1 MNVGGIIGA
10 IIVLLL
16 TKRFYGAFFGYFIGS
31 AIFNVKV
38 MMGDNEGKRTTF
50 SDSFYRAT
58 SNPRG
63 HNQGYY
69 RQRIN
74 QNDFATAL
82 LVLSAAV
89 MKADGK
95 VLRSEL
101 EYVKS
106 FFNQQFP
113 PQFATQQI
121 KSFKDVLNKNF
132 NLSDVCRDITVSM
145 PLQQRSVLVQ
155 YLFGIAKADGHVSEA
170 EVKVIGQI
178 ASYLRISSA
187 EFEQLK
193 AMFYKSASNAYK
205 ALGIDKTVTDDEV
218 KKAYRKM
225 AVQHHPDKYSQM
237 GEEHQ
242 HAAKEKFQKI
252 QEAYE
257 TIKKERG
264 L

>member
-1 MNVGGIIGA
+1 MNVGGIVGA
-10 IIVLLL
+10 IIGFLL
-16 TKRFYGAFFGYFIGS
+16 TRRLFGAFIGYFIGS
-31 AIFNVKV
+31 AIGNIKV
-38 MMGDNEGKRTTF
+38 MLSNADGQKTSF
-50 SDSFYRAT
+50 SDNFYRAT
-58 SNPRG
+58 NNPYG

-82 LVLSAAV
+82 MVLSGAV

-95 VLRSEL
+95 VLKSEL
-101 EYVKS
+101 DYVKT

-113 PQFATQQI
+113 PQFAAEQI
-121 KSFKDVLNKNF
+121 RNFKDILNKNF
-132 NLSDVCRDITVSM
+132 NLSDVCQDIVGAM

-155 YLFGIAKADGHVSEA
+155 YLFGIAKADGHVSEP
-170 EVKVIGQI
+170 EVKVIAQI
-178 ASYLRISSA
+178 ASYLRISTM

-193 AMFYKSASNAYK
+193 AMFYKSTSNAYK
-205 ALGIDKTVTDDEV
+205 ALGLDKTATNEEV

-225 AVQHHPDKYSQM
+225 AVQHHPDKYAQM

-252 QEAYE
+252 QDAYE

>member
-1 MNVGGIIGA
+1 MNVGGLIGA
-10 IIVLLL
+10 IIGFLL
-16 TKRFYGAFFGYFIGS
+16 TKRLFGAFIGYFIGS
-31 AIFNVKV
+31 AIGNIKV
-38 MMGDNEGKRTTF
+38 MLGNSDGQKTSF
-50 SDSFYRAT
+50 SDNFYRAT
-58 SNPRG
+58 NNPYG
-63 HNQGYY
+63 HNQSYY
-69 RQRIN
+69 RQRVS

-82 LVLSAAV
+82 LILSAAV

-95 VLRSEL
+95 VLKSEL
-101 EYVKS
+101 DYVKT

-113 PQFATQQI
+113 PEFAAEQI
-121 KSFKDVLNKNF
+121 RSFKDILNKNF
-132 NLSDVCRDITVSM
+132 NLSDVCRDISGVM

-155 YLFGIAKADGHVSEA
+155 YLFGIAKADSHVSEA
-170 EVKVIGQI
+170 EVKVIEQI
-178 ASYLRISSA
+178 ANYLRISTM

-193 AMFYKSASNAYK
+193 AMFYKSAANAYK
-205 ALGIDKTVTDDEV
+205 ALGIDKNATDEEV

-225 AVQHHPDKYSQM
+225 AVLHHPDKYSQM

-242 HAAKEKFQKI
+242 QAAKEKFQKI